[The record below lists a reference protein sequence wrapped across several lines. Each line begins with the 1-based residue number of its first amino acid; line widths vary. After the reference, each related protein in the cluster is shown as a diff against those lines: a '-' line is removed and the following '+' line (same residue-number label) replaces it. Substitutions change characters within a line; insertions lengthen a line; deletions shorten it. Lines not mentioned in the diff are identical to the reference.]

1 MPPVSANP
9 AWAAL
14 RVSGMT
20 RRTDSLTTR
29 SLLTRRI
36 PALAVTASM
45 EALPHTPQLEVV

>member
-14 RVSGMT
+14 SVSGMT
-20 RRTDSLTTR
+20 RSTDSLTTR
-29 SLLTRRI
+29 SLLTRRM

-45 EALPHTPQLEVV
+45 DALPHTPQLEVV